1 MSNIDINDSR
11 SSETYAE
18 AVLKNNPKTRQ
29 KISELLTK
37 EEIKSLTK
45 RSDLYGMYAT
55 LITWGGVAI
64 CFFGLAL
71 ASQLEWYLALPLFI
85 FFTAMLGGRQLA
97 ISLAVHDASH
107 GTLFKTKWLNN
118 TLADW
123 LFAKPL
129 WNDLENYRVYHF
141 KHHTKTAT
149 KDDPDLILSA
159 GYPTT
164 KKSMYRKVIRDITGL
179 IGLKYLASRVLV
191 DLELVDW
198 TVTGDI
204 KWRNRKDR
212 TLLSYPVKFFKNAF
226 PMLVCNVS
234 LFLVLDAF
242 SYGWLYMFWVIAHIT
257 FFMLFARIR
266 SMAEHA
272 ALEPVPDLFKN
283 TRTTKAG
290 LLARLTVAPLN
301 VNFHQEHHIIASCS
315 FVHLPRAHKLLR
327 EKGIVGEAP
336 TYLDVL
342 KIMSS
347 ANSAPVNEPY
357 SG

>member
-18 AVLKNNPKTRQ
+18 AILKNNPETRQ
-29 KISELLTK
+29 KVSDLLTK

-45 RSDLYGMYAT
+45 RSDRYGMYAM
-55 LITWGGVAI
+55 LVTWGGVAV

-71 ASQLEWYLALPLFI
+71 TSQLEGVLALPLHL
-85 FFTAMLGGRQLA
+85 FFTAMLAGRHLA
-97 ISLAVHDASH
+97 MSIAVHDASH

-149 KDDPDLILSA
+149 KDDPDLILSE

-164 KKSMYRKVIRDITGL
+164 KSSMFKKVLRDMSGF
-179 IGLKYLASRVLV
+179 IGLKYLALRVLV

-198 TVTGDI
+198 TVTGELN
-204 KWRNRKDR
+204 WRDRKDR
-212 TLLSYPVKFFKNAF
+212 TLLSYPVTFFKNAF
-226 PMLVCNVS
+226 PMIICNVL
-234 LFLVLDAF
+234 LFLVLDAL
-242 SYGWLYMFWVIAHIT
+242 SYGWLYLFWIVAHMT
-257 FFMLFARIR
+257 FFMLFVRIR

-272 ALEPVPDLFKN
+272 ALERVPDMFKN

-290 LLARLTVAPLN
+290 LLAKLTVAPLN

-315 FVHLPRAHKLLR
+315 FAHLPRAHKLLR
-327 EKGIVGEAP
+327 EKGLVGEP
-336 TYLDVL
+336 PKYLDVL

-347 ANSAPVNEPY
+347 ADVAPVNEHVR
-357 SG
+357 

>member
-1 MSNIDINDSR
+1 MSNIDTNDSR

-18 AVLKNNPKTRQ
+18 AVLKNNPETRQ
-29 KISELLTK
+29 KISNLLTK
-37 EEIKSLTK
+37 QEIKSLTK
-45 RSDLYGMYAT
+45 RSDLYGMYAIF
-55 LITWGGVAI
+55 ITWGGVAI
-64 CFFGLAL
+64 CFLGLAL
-71 ASQLEWYLALPLFI
+71 ASQMEWYLALPLYL
-85 FFTAMLGGRQLA
+85 FFTAM
-97 ISLAVHDASH
+97 LAVHDASH

-118 TLADW
+118 KLADW

-129 WNDLENYRVYHF
+129 WNDLENYREYHF

-149 KDDPDLILSA
+149 KDDPDLILSE

-164 KKSMYRKVIRDITGL
+164 KRSMFKKIIRDITGF
-179 IGLKYLASRVLV
+179 IGLKFLALRVLV

-198 TVTGDI
+198 TVTGELN
-204 KWRNRKDR
+204 WRDRKDR
-212 TLLSYPVKFFKNAF
+212 TLLSYPAKFFKNAI

-242 SYGWLYMFWVIAHIT
+242 NYGWLYMFWIIAHMT
-257 FFMLFARIR
+257 FFMLFVRIR

-272 ALEPVPDLFKN
+272 ALERVPDMFKN

-301 VNFHQEHHIIASCS
+301 VNFHQEHHIMASCS

-327 EKGIVGEAP
+327 EKGIVGEPP

-347 ANSAPVNEPY
+347 VNTA
-357 SG
+357 S

>member
-1 MSNIDINDSR
+1 MSNVDLNDSQ
-11 SSETYAE
+11 SSETYAA
-18 AVLKNNPKTRQ
+18 AVLKNNSKTRQ
-29 KISELLTK
+29 KISNLLTK
-37 EEIKSLTK
+37 DEIKSLTK
-45 RSDLYGMYAT
+45 RSDLYGLYAT

-64 CFFGLAL
+64 CFSGLAF
-71 ASQLEWYLALPLFI
+71 ASQLEWHLAFPLFL

-97 ISLAVHDASH
+97 LSLAVHEASH
-107 GTLFKTKWLNN
+107 GTLFKTKWLNKK
-118 TLADW
+118 LADW

-149 KDDPDLILSA
+149 EDDPDLILSE

-164 KKSMYRKVIRDITGL
+164 KASMFRKMVRDLSGI
-179 IGLKYLASRVLV
+179 IGLKYLALRVLV
-191 DLELVDW
+191 DLELIDW

-204 KWRNRKDR
+204 RWKDRKDR
-212 TLLSYPVKFFKNAF
+212 TLLSYPVTFFKNAL
-226 PMLVCNVS
+226 PMLVCNVA

-242 SYGWLYMFWVIAHIT
+242 SYGWLYMFWIVAHMT

-272 ALEPVPDLFKN
+272 VLERVPDMFKN

-327 EKGIVGEAP
+327 EKGIVGAPP
-336 TYLDVL
+336 TYFDVL
-342 KIMSS
+342 KIMSGVN
-347 ANSAPVNEPY
+347 AAPVH
-357 SG
+357 